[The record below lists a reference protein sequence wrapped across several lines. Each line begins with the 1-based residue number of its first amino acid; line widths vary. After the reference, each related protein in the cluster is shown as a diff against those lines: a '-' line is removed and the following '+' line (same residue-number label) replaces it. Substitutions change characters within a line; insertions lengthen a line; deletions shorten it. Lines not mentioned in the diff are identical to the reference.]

1 MTFTPILGEYQ
12 PTKGIKKATKSERSD
27 LNLDESSSI
36 LSVKGIYSVE
46 AVSVGIKLP
55 PSERNSQL
63 GDSDNARNSNIWQYL
78 TELMLDGIRKSEKWK
93 QEIPTPPQ
101 IYLRNCV
108 MPCQD
113 HPTLNTSKPKYNPR
127 GSPNRMPCITAPV
140 FGYSSGVPSGS
151 PSDNLTKDPSALQT
165 NKTYCVRSESPTRY
179 PSHAPK

>member
-55 PSERNSQL
+55 PLERNSQL

-78 TELMLDGIRKSEKWK
+78 TELMLDGIRKLENGNKK
-93 QEIPTPPQ
+93 YLPPRKY
-101 IYLRNCV
+101 IYV
-108 MPCQD
+108 
-113 HPTLNTSKPKYNPR
+113 T
-127 GSPNRMPCITAPV
+127 V
-140 FGYSSGVPSGS
+140 
-151 PSDNLTKDPSALQT
+151 
-165 NKTYCVRSESPTRY
+165 
-179 PSHAPK
+179 